1 MNIYIYIYMFRLMDD
16 FYKYVLKKSIDM
28 SCVDV
33 DAIGKSIQIHVT
45 FIQKKFSSGNINQN

>member
-16 FYKYVLKKSIDM
+16 FYKSVLKKSIDM

-45 FIQKKFSSGNINQN
+45 FIQKKISSGNINQN